1 MEMVSIT
8 AHFLTTKLL
17 FCHDIDWPQNLTK
30 TFSAVRNSNPAS
42 VGGNYALDF
51 LTKKALL
58 SWDIDFQQSLIEQKD
73 LKQGH
78 LNYASKN
85 FMIDLIKTKLQYK
98 NFYMVF
104 LFMLQI
110 RNKIKVYLL

>member
-1 MEMVSIT
+1 MGN
-8 AHFLTTKLL
+8 
-17 FCHDIDWPQNLTK
+17 PNL
-30 TFSAVRNSNPAS
+30 AS
-42 VGGNYALDF
+42 DGGKYAPDF

-58 SWDIDFQQSLIEQKD
+58 SQDIDFQQSLIEQKD

-78 LNYASKN
+78 LNHASKN

-98 NFYMVF
+98 NFDVVF

>member
-1 MEMVSIT
+1 MEMVSVT

-17 FCHDIDWPQNLTK
+17 FCHDMDLPHSLTI
-30 TFSAVRNSNPAS
+30 TFSKVRNPNPAS

-51 LTKKALL
+51 LTKEALF
-58 SWDIDFQQSLIEQKD
+58 SQDSDFQQSLIEQKD

-78 LNYASKN
+78 LKDASN

-98 NFYMVF
+98 NFGVVF